1 MATKKQKREAA
12 QAKREQFL
20 KEERERGL
28 EAQRLSQEA
37 EEMAR
42 QRVRALGKEI
52 NDRYEIV
59 LRQSRTALGD

>member
-37 EEMAR
+37 DEMAR

>member
-37 EEMAR
+37 DEMER

-52 NDRYEIV
+52 NDRYKIV